1 MGVYPIHNLK
11 SQACKNEDV
20 SESQSPLHS
29 NKKPIN
35 NNPHWDIHT
44 THTFN
49 RTISIYTS
57 NIYGSFWLTLWFHIP
72 FNPQKLHEV
81 PEIVFSLI
89 KISWMIQFF
98 DFCLVLAM
106 ICQFLSKKI
115 FCLASLKVELAYL
128 RF

>member
-1 MGVYPIHNLK
+1 MEAFGSRYDSTYYSIHK
-11 SQACKNEDV
+11 
-20 SESQSPLHS
+20 
-29 NKKPIN
+29 
-35 NNPHWDIHT
+35 
-44 THTFN
+44 
-49 RTISIYTS
+49 
-57 NIYGSFWLTLWFHIP
+57 
-72 FNPQKLHEV
+72 KLHEV